1 MVQPELAPLLQALQD
16 TGLDSHLQTLDGI
29 PAFQAFES
37 LRLTMSEFELLS
49 LSANT
54 YKLPFEP
61 GALLN
66 PDPELRDKIG
76 VLLMQQVRFLPLY
89 EDDNQLAIAV
99 DNPFGP
105 FWDILG
111 ETYSQLDI
119 RLICQADLDQAL
131 QSSDM
136 SIDIPTVLSGLL
148 KLAVEEKAS
157 DLHLTLIE
165 HGLLVRL
172 RINGN
177 LQNFGT
183 KSSSEADVI
192 TSLIKLH
199 AHMDISLSQKPQ
211 DGRLEFNYQLA
222 KYDIRVSSL
231 PTAYGEDFV
240 LRFFEDK
247 PPQSELAV
255 LGFSPASTHVLHDM
269 LSQKSGLILIT
280 GATGSGKTTTLYTCL
295 QWILTQ
301 RFCNIV
307 TLEDPIETHLP
318 GIRQSQI
325 NPAIGYKFEQGLRAV
340 LRQDPDV
347 IMIGEIRDKDTA
359 RTALEAA
366 YTGHLVL
373 STLHTPDCASTLL
386 RLAHFDLDPFWV
398 QFSLLGVVSQ
408 TLIPK
413 LCPECS
419 IPGQSI
425 GKLSAGC
432 DKCRHSGRIVLN
444 EILRPDPKAPFSDV
458 LDPKKALYYSDWT
471 ADLAYKIQQGWVS
484 ESTVV

>member
-1 MVQPELAPLLQALQD
+1 MVQPELAPLIQALQES
-16 TGLDSHLQTLDGI
+16 GYDSQISTLEGV

-37 LRLTMSEFELLS
+37 LRNAMSEFELLS
-49 LSANT
+49 LSAKT

-76 VLLMQQVRFLPLY
+76 LSLMQQARFLPLY
-89 EDDNQLAIAV
+89 KDDHQLAIAV

-105 FWDILG
+105 FWTMLS
-111 ETYSQLDI
+111 EVYSQLDI
-119 RLICQADLDQAL
+119 RLIGQADLDQAL

-136 SIDIPTVLSGLL
+136 SIEIPTVLSGLL

-177 LQNFGT
+177 LQDFGT
-183 KSSSEADVI
+183 KSSAEADVI
-192 TSLIKLH
+192 TSLVKLH

-211 DGRLEFNYQLA
+211 DGRLCYSYQLA

-247 PPQSELAV
+247 PPQSDLAA
-255 LGFSPASTHVLHDM
+255 LGFSPASTQELHAM
-269 LSQKSGLILIT
+269 LSKKSGLILIT

-295 QWILTQ
+295 QWILTK

-325 NPAIGYKFEQGLRAV
+325 NPAIGYKFEHGLRAV

-359 RTALEAA
+359 KTALEAA

-373 STLHTPDCASTLL
+373 STLHTPDCESTLL
-386 RLAHFDLDPFWV
+386 RLANFDLDPFWV

-408 TLIPK
+408 TLLPK
-413 LCPECS
+413 LCPDCAA
-419 IPGQSI
+419 PGPLGGSV
-425 GKLSAGC
+425 SAGC
-432 DKCRHSGRIVLN
+432 DKCRHSGRLVLN
-444 EILRPDPKAPFSDV
+444 EILRPDPKAVFSEV
-458 LDPKKALYYSDWT
+458 LDPKKALYYSDWSD
-471 ADLAYKIQQGWVS
+471 DLAYKIQQGWVS